1 LRGFF
6 PKQASHN
13 VGACFFYPCHAA
25 LAEGARLGAP
35 AKSKRVEIGEVMKI
49 TAVLL
54 AAGQGT
60 RMKSDLP
67 KVLHPLCGKPM
78 LWHVL
83 EALREVTTEIPVVVV
98 GHGAEA
104 VTKYLGDK
112 AQTVLQEPQLG
123 TGHAAMQAE
132 PHLKGNTDMVIVTY
146 ADMPLLRGETFK
158 QLVETQL
165 LNSGPFSLLTVIAND
180 PRGFGRIVRKSD
192 GTVAAI
198 VEEYVATPEQQQI
211 KELNV
216 GAYCFNAEWLWDALK
231 RIEKNPKKGEYYLTD
246 IVEIAGRDN
255 LPVQA
260 VIHDDFIETIGINTR
275 VHLSE
280 AEAAMRM
287 RINREHMLNG
297 ISMMDPASTYI
308 ETGVKIG
315 RDTTIMPNTYIHG
328 STVIGER
335 NVIGPNTI
343 IRDTT
348 IGNGCRILASVM
360 EGAVL
365 EDDVDMGPFA
375 RLRKGAHLKSH
386 VHMGNFGEVKDSTL
400 HEGVKM
406 GHFSYIGNANIGAHT
421 NIGAG
426 TITANY
432 DGEKK
437 SATIIGEDV
446 FIGSDTMLVAPV
458 TLGDG
463 ARTGAGAIVTKNVP
477 DDTLVVGMPARAI
490 RKLERKKKK

>member
-1 LRGFF
+1 
-6 PKQASHN
+6 
-13 VGACFFYPCHAA
+13 
-25 LAEGARLGAP
+25 
-35 AKSKRVEIGEVMKI
+35 MKI

-78 LWHVL
+78 LWHTL
-83 EALREVTTEIPVVVV
+83 EALKSATTEKPVVVV
-98 GHGAEA
+98 GYGADE
-104 VTKYLGDK
+104 VQKYVGDS
-112 AQTVLQEPQLG
+112 ADCVLQEPQLG

-132 PHLKGNTDMVIVTY
+132 SLLKDRTEYVIVTY
-146 ADMPLLRGETFK
+146 ADMPLLRGETF
-158 QLVETQL
+158 QRLVETQR
-165 LNSGPFSLLTVIAND
+165 LNAGPFSLLTVIADD
-180 PRGFGRIVRKSD
+180 PRGFGRIVRKAD
-192 GTVAAI
+192 GTVEAI
-198 VEEYVATPEQQQI
+198 VEEYVATPEQREI

-216 GAYCFNAEWLWDALK
+216 GAYCFKADWLWDALH

-246 IVEIAGRDN
+246 VVELAVKDN

-260 VIHDDFIETIGINTR
+260 VVHDDFIETIGINTR

-280 AEAAMRM
+280 AEAALRM
-287 RINREHMLNG
+287 RINCEHMLNG
-297 ISMMDPASTYI
+297 VSMLNPTATYI
-308 ETGVKIG
+308 DVGVKIG
-315 RDTTIMPNTYIHG
+315 KDTIVMPNTYLHG
-328 STVIGER
+328 NTTIGEG
-335 NVIGPNTI
+335 NLIGPNTI
-343 IRDTT
+343 IRNSQ
-348 IGNGCRILASVM
+348 IGNRCKVLASVL

-406 GHFSYIGNANIGAHT
+406 GHFSYIGNASIGANT

-426 TITANY
+426 TITCNF

-437 SATIIGEDV
+437 HPTEIGEDA
-446 FIGSDTMLVAPV
+446 FIGSDTMLVAPLKV
-458 TLGDG
+458 GNG
-463 ARTGAGAIVTKNVP
+463 ARTGAGAVVTKNIP
-477 DDTLVVGMPARAI
+477 EDTLVVGMPARAI
-490 RKLERKKKK
+490 RKVERKNKKQNH

>member
-1 LRGFF
+1 
-6 PKQASHN
+6 
-13 VGACFFYPCHAA
+13 
-25 LAEGARLGAP
+25 
-35 AKSKRVEIGEVMKI
+35 MKV

-54 AAGQGT
+54 AAGHGT

-78 LWHVL
+78 LWHVM
-83 EALREVTTEIPVVVV
+83 EALKPATTEKPVVVV
-98 GHGAEA
+98 GHGAEE
-104 VTKYLGDK
+104 VIKDLGESADC
-112 AQTVLQEPQLG
+112 VLQEPQLG
-123 TGHAAMQAE
+123 TGHAALQAE
-132 PHLKGNTDMVIVTY
+132 SLLRGNTDYVIVTY
-146 ADMPLLRGETFK
+146 SDMPLLRGETFK
-158 QLVETQL
+158 QLVETQY
-165 LNSGPFSLLTVIAND
+165 LNPGPLSLLTVVADD
-180 PRGFGRIVRKSD
+180 PRGFGRIVRKAD
-192 GTVAAI
+192 GTVEAI
-198 VEEYVATPEQQQI
+198 VEEYVATPEQREI

-216 GAYCFNAEWLWDALK
+216 GAYCFKADWLWDALH

-246 IVEIAGRDN
+246 VVELAVRDD

-260 VIHDDFIETIGINTR
+260 VVLDDFMETIGINTR

-280 AEAAMRM
+280 AEAALRM

-297 ISMMDPASTYI
+297 VSMMDPDSTYI
-308 ETGVKIG
+308 DVGIKIG
-315 RDTTIMPNTYIHG
+315 MDTTLMPNTYLHG
-328 STVIGER
+328 NTMIGER

-343 IRDTT
+343 IRNSS
-348 IGNGCRILASVM
+348 IGNDCKILASVL

-386 VHMGNFGEVKDSTL
+386 VHMGNFGEVKDSIL

-406 GHFSYIGNANIGAHT
+406 GHFSYIGNANVGART

-437 SATIIGEDV
+437 NPTEIGEDA
-446 FIGSDTMLVAPV
+446 FIGSDTMLVAPLK
-458 TLGDG
+458 LGAG

-477 DDTLVVGMPARAI
+477 EDTLVVGMPARAI
-490 RKLERKKKK
+490 RKVERKSKK

>member
-1 LRGFF
+1 
-6 PKQASHN
+6 
-13 VGACFFYPCHAA
+13 
-25 LAEGARLGAP
+25 
-35 AKSKRVEIGEVMKI
+35 MKI

-83 EALREVTTEIPVVVV
+83 EALKSVTTEQPVVVV
-98 GHGAEA
+98 GHGAEE
-104 VTKYLGDK
+104 VRKYVGD
-112 AQTVLQEPQLG
+112 AAECVLQEPQLG
-123 TGHAAMQAE
+123 TAHATLQAE
-132 PHLKGNTDMVIVTY
+132 SSLRGKTDYVIVTY
-146 ADMPLLRGETFK
+146 ADMPLLRGETFR
-158 QLVETQL
+158 QL
-165 LNSGPFSLLTVIAND
+165 LEIQRLNTGPLSLLTVIADD
-180 PRGFGRIVRKSD
+180 PRGFGRIVRKAD
-192 GTVAAI
+192 GTVEAI
-198 VEEYVATPEQQQI
+198 VEEYVATPEQREI

-216 GAYCFNAEWLWDALK
+216 GAYCFKADWLWDALH

-246 IVEIAGRDN
+246 IIELAVKDN

-260 VIHDDFIETIGINTR
+260 VVHDDFIETIGINTR

-280 AEAAMRM
+280 AEAALRM
-287 RINREHMLNG
+287 RINQEHMLNG
-297 ISMMDPASTYI
+297 VSLMDPASTYI
-308 ETGVKIG
+308 EVDVTIG
-315 RDTTIMPNTYIHG
+315 KDTTLLPNTYLHG
-328 STVIGER
+328 ETVIGER

-343 IRDTT
+343 IRNTT
-348 IGNGCRILASVM
+348 IGNDCKILASVL

-365 EDDVDMGPFA
+365 EDEVDMGPFA
-375 RLRKGAHLKSH
+375 RLRKGAHLESH

-406 GHFSYIGNANIGAHT
+406 GHFSYIGNANIGART

-437 SATIIGEDV
+437 NPTEIGEDA
-446 FIGSDTMLVAPV
+446 FIGSDTMLIAPLK
-458 TLGDG
+458 LGDG
-463 ARTGAGAIVTKNVP
+463 ARTGAGAVVTKNVP
-477 DDTLVVGMPARAI
+477 EDTLVVGMPARAI
-490 RKLERKKKK
+490 RKVERKTKKQNH

>member
-1 LRGFF
+1 
-6 PKQASHN
+6 
-13 VGACFFYPCHAA
+13 
-25 LAEGARLGAP
+25 
-35 AKSKRVEIGEVMKI
+35 MKV

-60 RMKSDLP
+60 RMKSSLP

-78 LWHVL
+78 VWHVL
-83 EALREVTTEIPVVVV
+83 EALKSAATEKPVVVV
-98 GHGAEA
+98 GHGSEE
-104 VTKYLGDK
+104 VTGYVGDS
-112 AQTVLQEPQLG
+112 ALTVLQEPQLG

-132 PHLKGNTDMVIVTY
+132 DVLKGKTDYVIVTY

-158 QLVETQL
+158 RLVETQR
-165 LNSGPFSLLTVIAND
+165 LNPGPFSLLTVVADD
-180 PRGFGRIVRKSD
+180 PRGFGRVVRKED
-192 GTVAAI
+192 GTVEAI
-198 VEEYVATPEQQQI
+198 VEEYVATLEQQQI

-216 GAYCFNAEWLWDALK
+216 GAYCFKADWLWEALH
-231 RIEKNPKKGEYYLTD
+231 RIPKNPKKGEYYLTD
-246 IVEIAGRDN
+246 IVEIAVKDN
-255 LPVQA
+255 VPVQA
-260 VIHDDFIETIGINTR
+260 VVHDDFIETIGINTR

-280 AEAAMRM
+280 AEAALRQ

-297 ISMMDPASTYI
+297 VSMRDPVSTYI
-308 ETGVKIG
+308 DAGIKIG
-315 RDTTIMPNTYIHG
+315 RDTTILPNTYIHG
-328 STVIGER
+328 KTEIGEG

-343 IRDTT
+343 IRNTRV
-348 IGNGCRILASVM
+348 GNRCTILASVL

-400 HEGVKM
+400 GEGVKM
-406 GHFSYIGNANIGAHT
+406 GHFSYIGNATIGANT

-437 SATIIGEDV
+437 HPTTIGEDV
-446 FIGSDTMLVAPV
+446 FIGSDTMLVAPLK
-458 TLGDG
+458 LGDG
-463 ARTGAGAIVTKNVP
+463 ARTGAGAVVTKNVP
-477 DDTLVVGMPARAI
+477 EDTLVVGMPARAI
-490 RKLERKKKK
+490 RKLERRQKRK